1 MYFLRW
7 VSAFVLR
14 LFLVVPFIILR
25 HIFHGVSEFFASLA
39 HGFGVAER
47 ALKQISVAPYI
58 APWNKQ
64 LAEMKEEK
72 RLATLQKLK
81 DSIE

>member
-1 MYFLRW
+1 MYILRW
-7 VSAFVLR
+7 VLAFVLR

-58 APWNKQ
+58 GAWNKQ
-64 LAEMKEEK
+64 LSEMKEDK

-81 DSIE
+81 DSYE